1 MSDWTLSEFIDALGQ
16 LEHEE
21 GCHKCAG
28 PSDEGMDNLVEAAI
42 DLLWPKASLLL
53 RGDDWVL
60 QRSKHKWKDVM
71 EDILSQ
77 DYDD

>member
-1 MSDWTLSEFIDALGQ
+1 MSDMTFDEFVNAIEG
-16 LEHEE
+16 LEHELM
-21 GCHKCAG
+21 CHKCAE
-28 PSDEGMDNLVEAAI
+28 PSDESMDNLVEAAI

-53 RGDDWVL
+53 RGNDWVL

-71 EDILSQ
+71 EDIHSQ